1 MGAGFFSG
9 LGATVDT
16 RIKDNIAWT
25 RANYTD
31 KKDSVAKIGA
41 AVSSNFNKELE
52 DLTTILN
59 QASTLNIPKSALQ
72 GAYADGNIPGL
83 KMFVKT
89 IASRDDLRPSD
100 HRQIYKVA
108 SAYADG
114 ADVDFNDALKRA
126 YGVIPSGADVSKYK
140 SSWIAALTG
149 LGREGEA
156 PITGPFGLSEAET
169 TSAYS
174 RIGGGAFKETDTML
188 DNIKFPTVRLDSVE
202 LKNAATVIRSDASG
216 TKDDIVND
224 LQNLPQL
231 SNATNRANQNNI
243 ITEITNLDIR
253 TPLGFEKFA
262 QRIEEINKNI
272 HGNNSIYDD
281 SGIPRADQ
289 VDFNV
294 NDFGREITSPY
305 ELLVSNYQ
313 SDERL
318 IFDNVSYTD
327 SFKENYREYLNSL
340 PRFNSVAEA
349 KAKISAD
356 KNFINNTYPIE
367 QYIFVNEELVQA
379 ASLL

>member
-1 MGAGFFSG
+1 M
-9 LGATVDT
+9 
-16 RIKDNIAWT
+16 N
-25 RANYTD
+25 
-31 KKDSVAKIGA
+31 
-41 AVSSNFNKELE
+41 
-52 DLTTILN
+52 
-59 QASTLNIPKSALQ
+59 
-72 GAYADGNIPGL
+72 
-83 KMFVKT
+83 
-89 IASRDDLRPSD
+89 
-100 HRQIYKVA
+100 
-108 SAYADG
+108 
-114 ADVDFNDALKRA
+114 
-126 YGVIPSGADVSKYK
+126 
-140 SSWIAALTG
+140 
-149 LGREGEA
+149 
-156 PITGPFGLSEAET
+156 PFGLSEAET